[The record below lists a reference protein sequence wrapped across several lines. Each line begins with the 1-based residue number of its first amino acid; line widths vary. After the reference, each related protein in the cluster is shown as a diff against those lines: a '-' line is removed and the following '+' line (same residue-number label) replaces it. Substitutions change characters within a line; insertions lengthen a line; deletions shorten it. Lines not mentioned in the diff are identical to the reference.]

1 MDGLSCKILE
11 KWMIWGYHD
20 FLKHPYKLGG
30 GFLNIFLMFI
40 PKPRGRKSPILTV
53 RIVFMAWL
61 KNHQRKHHSRAEKCR
76 AQVLKDVPKTISKAD
91 DDDTL
96 IHVSSLR
103 IRGKSKPVK
112 ETQ

>member
-1 MDGLSCKILE
+1 
-11 KWMIWGYHD
+11 
-20 FLKHPYKLGG
+20 
-30 GFLNIFLMFI
+30 MFI
-40 PKPRGRKSPILTV
+40 PKPWGRKSPILTV

-76 AQVLKDVPKTISKAD
+76 AQVLKDVPKKNSKAD
-91 DDDTL
+91 DDDDTM